1 MQSKV
6 IFTDNKDP
14 LLVTYLR
21 DISKYKILDSS
32 EINELII
39 EAQKG
44 NDAARNKVVNSN
56 LRFVV
61 TIAKQFQHRG
71 IPLMDLIEAGNLGL
85 IYSVD
90 KFNVDKGFTF
100 LSYAVWWIKQ
110 FIYKSIYWNSKVV
123 RLPMS
128 QQLLVNSITSTIES
142 FIKEHHRNPSPVE
155 ISELTNISLDQVDF
169 LAQFSSKVVS
179 VDDYIGGDEEN
190 NQIIDLIKSCSLTYQ
205 DTQLPIICDNLK
217 LLIDFNPKDNKE
229 PDELELSGG
238 TIEISPE
245 EIFDVYPLVPEIK
258 IKIPK
263 DDSLSIAEQLIVKAK
278 MNVCIETDGEIS
290 IWGGNKQ

>member
-44 NDAARNKVVNSN
+44 NDIARNKVVNSN

-71 IPLMDLIEAGNLGL
+71 VPLMDLIEAGNLGL

-90 KFNVDKGFTF
+90 KFNIDKGFTF

-110 FIYKSIYWNSKVV
+110 FIYKSIYWTSKVV

-155 ISELTNISLDQVDF
+155 ISELTNIPLDQVDF

-190 NQIIDLIKSCSLTYQ
+190 NQICDIIPDNNVPLDDLLNHEYLSK
-205 DTQLPIICDNLK
+205 
-217 LLIDFNPKDNKE
+217 
-229 PDELELSGG
+229 ELE
-238 TIEISPE
+238 
-245 EIFDVYPLVPEIK
+245 K
-258 IKIPK
+258 ILGE
-263 DDSLSIAEQLIVKAK
+263 LSIREHDLLCMLFGIGMPPVNQKVIANMFGVGRERIRQMKEGALDKLRRRFSSKIQ
-278 MNVCIETDGEIS
+278 NIL
-290 IWGGNKQ
+290 

>member
-71 IPLMDLIEAGNLGL
+71 VPLMDLIEAGNLGL

-110 FIYKSIYWNSKVV
+110 FIYKSIYWTSKVV

-155 ISELTNISLDQVDF
+155 ISELTNIPLDQVDF

-190 NQIIDLIKSCSLTYQ
+190 NQICDIIPDNNVPLDDLLNYEYLSK
-205 DTQLPIICDNLK
+205 
-217 LLIDFNPKDNKE
+217 
-229 PDELELSGG
+229 ELE
-238 TIEISPE
+238 
-245 EIFDVYPLVPEIK
+245 K
-258 IKIPK
+258 ILGE
-263 DDSLSIAEQLIVKAK
+263 LSIREHDLLCMLFGIGMPPVNQKVIANMFGVGRERIRQMKEGALDKLRRRFSSKIQ
-278 MNVCIETDGEIS
+278 NIL
-290 IWGGNKQ
+290 

>member
-44 NDAARNKVVNSN
+44 NDIARNKVVNSN

-71 IPLMDLIEAGNLGL
+71 VPLMDLIEAGNLGL

-110 FIYKSIYWNSKVV
+110 FIYKSIYWTSKVV

-155 ISELTNISLDQVDF
+155 ISELTNIPLDQVDF

-190 NQIIDLIKSCSLTYQ
+190 NQICDIIPDNNVPLDDLLNHEYLSK
-205 DTQLPIICDNLK
+205 
-217 LLIDFNPKDNKE
+217 
-229 PDELELSGG
+229 ELE
-238 TIEISPE
+238 
-245 EIFDVYPLVPEIK
+245 K
-258 IKIPK
+258 ILGE
-263 DDSLSIAEQLIVKAK
+263 LSIREHDLLCMLFGIGIPPVNQKVIANMFGVGRERIRQMKEGALDKLRRRFSSKIQ
-278 MNVCIETDGEIS
+278 NIL
-290 IWGGNKQ
+290 

>member
-71 IPLMDLIEAGNLGL
+71 VPLMDLIEAGNLGL

-110 FIYKSIYWNSKVV
+110 FIYKSIYWTSKVV

-142 FIKEHHRNPSPVE
+142 FIKEHHRNPSPME
-155 ISELTNISLDQVDF
+155 ISELTNIPLDQVDF

-190 NQIIDLIKSCSLTYQ
+190 NQICDIIPDNNVPLDDLLNHEYLSK
-205 DTQLPIICDNLK
+205 
-217 LLIDFNPKDNKE
+217 
-229 PDELELSGG
+229 ELE
-238 TIEISPE
+238 
-245 EIFDVYPLVPEIK
+245 K
-258 IKIPK
+258 ILGE
-263 DDSLSIAEQLIVKAK
+263 LSIREQDLLCMLFGIGIPPVNQKVIANMFGVGRERIRQMK
-278 MNVCIETDGEIS
+278 EGALDKLRRRFSSKIQNIL
-290 IWGGNKQ
+290 

>member
-44 NDAARNKVVNSN
+44 NDIARNKVVNSN

-71 IPLMDLIEAGNLGL
+71 VPLMDLIEAGNLGL

-100 LSYAVWWIKQ
+100 LSYAIWWIKQ
-110 FIYKSIYWNSKVV
+110 FIYKSIYWTSKVV

-142 FIKEHHRNPSPVE
+142 FIKEHHRNPSPME
-155 ISELTNISLDQVDF
+155 ISELTNIPLDQVDF

-190 NQIIDLIKSCSLTYQ
+190 NQICDIIPDNNVPLDDLLNHEYLSK
-205 DTQLPIICDNLK
+205 
-217 LLIDFNPKDNKE
+217 
-229 PDELELSGG
+229 ELE
-238 TIEISPE
+238 
-245 EIFDVYPLVPEIK
+245 K
-258 IKIPK
+258 ILGE
-263 DDSLSIAEQLIVKAK
+263 LSIREHDLLCMLFGIGMPPVNQKVIANMFGVGRERIRQMKEGALDKLRRRFSSKIQ
-278 MNVCIETDGEIS
+278 NIL
-290 IWGGNKQ
+290 

>member
-44 NDAARNKVVNSN
+44 NDIARNKIVNSN

-71 IPLMDLIEAGNLGL
+71 VPLMDLIEAGNLGL

-110 FIYKSIYWNSKVV
+110 FIYKSIYWTSKVV

-128 QQLLVNSITSTIES
+128 QQLLV
-142 FIKEHHRNPSPVE
+142 
-155 ISELTNISLDQVDF
+155 
-169 LAQFSSKVVS
+169 
-179 VDDYIGGDEEN
+179 Y
-190 NQIIDLIKSCSLTYQ
+190 
-205 DTQLPIICDNLK
+205 
-217 LLIDFNPKDNKE
+217 
-229 PDELELSGG
+229 
-238 TIEISPE
+238 
-245 EIFDVYPLVPEIK
+245 
-258 IKIPK
+258 
-263 DDSLSIAEQLIVKAK
+263 
-278 MNVCIETDGEIS
+278 
-290 IWGGNKQ
+290 

>member
-71 IPLMDLIEAGNLGL
+71 VPLMDLIEAGNLGL

-110 FIYKSIYWNSKVV
+110 FIYKSIYWTSKVV

-142 FIKEHHRNPSPVE
+142 FIKEHHRNPSPME
-155 ISELTNISLDQVDF
+155 ISELTNIPLDQVDF

-179 VDDYIGGDEEN
+179 IDDYIGGDEEN
-190 NQIIDLIKSCSLTYQ
+190 NQICDIIPDNNVPLDDLLNHEYLSK
-205 DTQLPIICDNLK
+205 
-217 LLIDFNPKDNKE
+217 
-229 PDELELSGG
+229 ELE
-238 TIEISPE
+238 
-245 EIFDVYPLVPEIK
+245 K
-258 IKIPK
+258 ILGE
-263 DDSLSIAEQLIVKAK
+263 LSIREHDLLCMLFGIGIPPVNQKVIANMFGVGRERIRQMKEGALDKLRRRFSSKIQ
-278 MNVCIETDGEIS
+278 NIL
-290 IWGGNKQ
+290 

>member
-71 IPLMDLIEAGNLGL
+71 VPLMDLIEAGNLGL

-110 FIYKSIYWNSKVV
+110 FIYKSIYWTSKVV

-142 FIKEHHRNPSPVE
+142 FIKEHHRNPSPME
-155 ISELTNISLDQVDF
+155 ISELTNIPLDQVDF

-190 NQIIDLIKSCSLTYQ
+190 NQICDVIPDNNVPLDDLLNHEYLSK
-205 DTQLPIICDNLK
+205 
-217 LLIDFNPKDNKE
+217 
-229 PDELELSGG
+229 ELE
-238 TIEISPE
+238 
-245 EIFDVYPLVPEIK
+245 K
-258 IKIPK
+258 ILGE
-263 DDSLSIAEQLIVKAK
+263 LSIREHDLLCMLFGIGIPPVNQKVIANMFGVGRERIRQMKEGALDKLRRRFSSKIQ
-278 MNVCIETDGEIS
+278 NIL
-290 IWGGNKQ
+290 

>member
-44 NDAARNKVVNSN
+44 NDIARNKVVNSN

-71 IPLMDLIEAGNLGL
+71 VPLMDLIEAGNLGL

-110 FIYKSIYWNSKVV
+110 FIYKSIYWTSKVV

-128 QQLLVNSITSTIES
+128 QQLLVNSITSTIDRKS
-142 FIKEHHRNPSPVE
+142 
-155 ISELTNISLDQVDF
+155 
-169 LAQFSSKVVS
+169 VV
-179 VDDYIGGDEEN
+179 
-190 NQIIDLIKSCSLTYQ
+190 
-205 DTQLPIICDNLK
+205 
-217 LLIDFNPKDNKE
+217 
-229 PDELELSGG
+229 
-238 TIEISPE
+238 
-245 EIFDVYPLVPEIK
+245 
-258 IKIPK
+258 
-263 DDSLSIAEQLIVKAK
+263 
-278 MNVCIETDGEIS
+278 
-290 IWGGNKQ
+290 

>member
-21 DISKYKILDSS
+21 DISKYKILDNS

-44 NDAARNKVVNSN
+44 NDIARNKVVNSN

-71 IPLMDLIEAGNLGL
+71 VPLMDLIEAGNLGL

-110 FIYKSIYWNSKVV
+110 FIYKSIYWTSKVV

-142 FIKEHHRNPSPVE
+142 FIKEHHRNPSPME
-155 ISELTNISLDQVDF
+155 ISELTNIPLDQVDF

-190 NQIIDLIKSCSLTYQ
+190 NQICDIIPDNNVPLDDLLNHEYLSK
-205 DTQLPIICDNLK
+205 
-217 LLIDFNPKDNKE
+217 
-229 PDELELSGG
+229 ELE
-238 TIEISPE
+238 
-245 EIFDVYPLVPEIK
+245 K
-258 IKIPK
+258 ILGE
-263 DDSLSIAEQLIVKAK
+263 LSIREHDLLCMLFGIGMPPVNQKVIANMFGVGRERIRQMKEGALDKLRRRFSSKIQ
-278 MNVCIETDGEIS
+278 NIL
-290 IWGGNKQ
+290 

>member
-110 FIYKSIYWNSKVV
+110 FIYKSIYWTSKIV

-142 FIKEHHRNPSPVE
+142 FIKEHHRNPSPME
-155 ISELTNISLDQVDF
+155 ISELTNIPLDQVDF

-190 NQIIDLIKSCSLTYQ
+190 NQICD
-205 DTQLPIICDNLK
+205 IIPDN
-217 LLIDFNPKDNKE
+217 N
-229 PDELELSGG
+229 
-238 TIEISPE
+238 
-245 EIFDVYPLVPEIK
+245 VPL
-258 IKIPK
+258 
-263 DDSLSIAEQLIVKAK
+263 DDSLNHEYLSKELEKILGELSIREHDLLCMLFGIGMPPVNQKVIANMFGVGRERIRQMKEGALDKLRRRFSSKIQ
-278 MNVCIETDGEIS
+278 NIL
-290 IWGGNKQ
+290 

>member
-44 NDAARNKVVNSN
+44 NDAAKNKVVNSN

-71 IPLMDLIEAGNLGL
+71 VPLMDLIEAGNLGL

-110 FIYKSIYWNSKVV
+110 FIYKSIYWTSKVV

-142 FIKEHHRNPSPVE
+142 FIKEHHRNPSPME
-155 ISELTNISLDQVDF
+155 ISELTNIPLDQVDF

-190 NQIIDLIKSCSLTYQ
+190 NQI
-205 DTQLPIICDNLK
+205 CD
-217 LLIDFNPKDNKE
+217 
-229 PDELELSGG
+229 
-238 TIEISPE
+238 ISPE
-245 EIFDVYPLVPEIK
+245 NNFPLDDLLNHEYLSKELEK
-258 IKIPK
+258 ILGE
-263 DDSLSIAEQLIVKAK
+263 LSIREHDLLCMLFGIGIPPVNQKVIANMFGVGRERIRQMKEGALDKLRRRFSSKIQ
-278 MNVCIETDGEIS
+278 NIL
-290 IWGGNKQ
+290 

>member
-44 NDAARNKVVNSN
+44 NDIARNKVVNSN

-71 IPLMDLIEAGNLGL
+71 VPLMDLIEAGNLGL

-110 FIYKSIYWNSKVV
+110 FIYKSIYWTSKVV

-142 FIKEHHRNPSPVE
+142 FIKEHHRNPSSVE
-155 ISELTNISLDQVDF
+155 ISELTNIPLDQVDF

-190 NQIIDLIKSCSLTYQ
+190 NQICDIIPDNNVPLDDLLNHEYLSK
-205 DTQLPIICDNLK
+205 
-217 LLIDFNPKDNKE
+217 
-229 PDELELSGG
+229 ELE
-238 TIEISPE
+238 
-245 EIFDVYPLVPEIK
+245 K
-258 IKIPK
+258 ILGE
-263 DDSLSIAEQLIVKAK
+263 LSIREHDLLCMLFGIGMPPVNQKVIANMFGVGRERIRQMKEGALDKLRRRFSSKIQ
-278 MNVCIETDGEIS
+278 NIL
-290 IWGGNKQ
+290 

>member
-14 LLVTYLR
+14 LLVNYLR

-44 NDAARNKVVNSN
+44 NSVARNKVVNSN

-71 IPLMDLIEAGNLGL
+71 VPLMDLIEAGNLGL

-110 FIYKSIYWNSKVV
+110 FIYKSIYWTSKVV

-142 FIKEHHRNPSPVE
+142 FIKEHHRNPSPME
-155 ISELTNISLDQVDF
+155 ISELTNIPLDQVDF
-169 LAQFSSKVVS
+169 LAQFSSKVIS
-179 VDDYIGGDEEN
+179 VDAYIGDDEEN
-190 NQIIDLIKSCSLTYQ
+190 NQICDIIPDNNVPLDDLLNHEYLSK
-205 DTQLPIICDNLK
+205 
-217 LLIDFNPKDNKE
+217 
-229 PDELELSGG
+229 ELE
-238 TIEISPE
+238 
-245 EIFDVYPLVPEIK
+245 K
-258 IKIPK
+258 ILGE
-263 DDSLSIAEQLIVKAK
+263 LSIREHDLLCMLFGIGMSPVNQKIIANMFGVGRERIRQMKEGALDKLRRRFSSKIQ
-278 MNVCIETDGEIS
+278 NIL
-290 IWGGNKQ
+290 

>member
-44 NDAARNKVVNSN
+44 NDIARNKVVNSN

-71 IPLMDLIEAGNLGL
+71 VPLMDLIEAGNLGL

-110 FIYKSIYWNSKVV
+110 FIYKSIYWTSKVV

-142 FIKEHHRNPSPVE
+142 FIKEHHRNPSPME
-155 ISELTNISLDQVDF
+155 ISELTNIPLDQVDF

-190 NQIIDLIKSCSLTYQ
+190 NQICDIIPDNNVPLDDLLNHEYLSK
-205 DTQLPIICDNLK
+205 
-217 LLIDFNPKDNKE
+217 
-229 PDELELSGG
+229 ELE
-238 TIEISPE
+238 
-245 EIFDVYPLVPEIK
+245 K
-258 IKIPK
+258 ILGE
-263 DDSLSIAEQLIVKAK
+263 LSIREHDLLCMLFGIGIPPVNQKVIANMFGVGRERIRQMKEGALDKLRRRFSSKIQ
-278 MNVCIETDGEIS
+278 NIL
-290 IWGGNKQ
+290 

>member
-1 MQSKV
+1 MQQNKI
-6 IFTDNKDP
+6 IFTDTKDP
-14 LLVTYLR
+14 LLVAYLR

-44 NDAARNKVVNSN
+44 NDIARNKVVNSN

-90 KFNVDKGFTF
+90 KFDINKGVTF

-110 FIYKSIYWNSKVV
+110 FIYKSIYWTSKIV

-128 QQLLVNSITSTIES
+128 QQLLVNTITNTIDE
-142 FIKEHHRNPSPVE
+142 FIKEHHRNPSSLE
-155 ISELTNISLDQVDF
+155 ISELTNIPEDQVDF
-169 LAQFSSKVVS
+169 LAQFSNKVIS
-179 VDDYIGGDEEN
+179 VDDYIRGDEEN
-190 NQIIDLIKSCSLTYQ
+190 IQ
-205 DTQLPIICDNLK
+205 ICDTIPDLNIPLDDKINREYVIKELK
-217 LLIDFNPKDNKE
+217 EIIG
-229 PDELELSGG
+229 ELSIREHDLLCMLYG
-238 TIEISPE
+238 IDMSP
-245 EIFDVYPLVPEIK
+245 VNQK
-258 IKIPK
+258 IIANMFGVGRERIRQMKEGALDKLRRRFSYKIQN
-263 DDSLSIAEQLIVKAK
+263 L
-278 MNVCIETDGEIS
+278 M
-290 IWGGNKQ
+290 

>member
-44 NDAARNKVVNSN
+44 NDIARNKVVNSN

-71 IPLMDLIEAGNLGL
+71 VPLMDLIEAGNLGL

-90 KFNVDKGFTF
+90 KFNIDKGFTF
-100 LSYAVWWIKQ
+100 LSYAIWWIKQ
-110 FIYKSIYWNSKVV
+110 FIYKSIYWTSKVV

-142 FIKEHHRNPSPVE
+142 FIKEHHRNPSPME
-155 ISELTNISLDQVDF
+155 ISELTNIPLDQVDF

-190 NQIIDLIKSCSLTYQ
+190 NQICDIIPDNNVPLDDLLNHEYLSK
-205 DTQLPIICDNLK
+205 
-217 LLIDFNPKDNKE
+217 
-229 PDELELSGG
+229 ELE
-238 TIEISPE
+238 
-245 EIFDVYPLVPEIK
+245 K
-258 IKIPK
+258 ILGE
-263 DDSLSIAEQLIVKAK
+263 LSIREHDLLCMLFGIGMPPVNQKVIANMFGVGRERIRQMKEGALDKLRRRFSSKIQ
-278 MNVCIETDGEIS
+278 NIL
-290 IWGGNKQ
+290 

>member
-190 NQIIDLIKSCSLTYQ
+190 NQICDIIPDNNVPLDDLLNHEY
-205 DTQLPIICDNLK
+205 
-217 LLIDFNPKDNKE
+217 
-229 PDELELSGG
+229 LS
-238 TIEISPE
+238 
-245 EIFDVYPLVPEIK
+245 
-258 IKIPK
+258 
-263 DDSLSIAEQLIVKAK
+263 KAPSF
-278 MNVCIETDGEIS
+278 I
-290 IWGGNKQ
+290 

>member
-44 NDAARNKVVNSN
+44 NDAARNKIVNSN

-71 IPLMDLIEAGNLGL
+71 VPLMDLIEAGNLGL

-110 FIYKSIYWNSKVV
+110 FIYKSIYWTSKVV

-155 ISELTNISLDQVDF
+155 ISELTNIPLDQVDF

-190 NQIIDLIKSCSLTYQ
+190 NQICDIIPDNNVPLDDLLNHEYLSK
-205 DTQLPIICDNLK
+205 
-217 LLIDFNPKDNKE
+217 
-229 PDELELSGG
+229 ELE
-238 TIEISPE
+238 
-245 EIFDVYPLVPEIK
+245 K
-258 IKIPK
+258 ILGE
-263 DDSLSIAEQLIVKAK
+263 LSIREHDLLCMLFGIGMPPVNQKVIANMFGVGRERIRQMKEGALDKLRRRFSSKIQ
-278 MNVCIETDGEIS
+278 NIL
-290 IWGGNKQ
+290 

>member
-44 NDAARNKVVNSN
+44 NDIARNKVVNSN

-71 IPLMDLIEAGNLGL
+71 VPLMDLIEAGNLGL

-110 FIYKSIYWNSKVV
+110 FIYKSIYWTSKVV

-142 FIKEHHRNPSPVE
+142 FIKEHHRNPSPME
-155 ISELTNISLDQVDF
+155 ISELTNIPLDQVDF

-190 NQIIDLIKSCSLTYQ
+190 NQICDIIPDNNVPLDDLLNHEYLSK
-205 DTQLPIICDNLK
+205 
-217 LLIDFNPKDNKE
+217 
-229 PDELELSGG
+229 ELE
-238 TIEISPE
+238 
-245 EIFDVYPLVPEIK
+245 K
-258 IKIPK
+258 ILGE
-263 DDSLSIAEQLIVKAK
+263 LSIREHDLLCMLFGIGMPPVNQKVIANMFGVGRERIRQMKEGALDKLRRRFSSKIQ
-278 MNVCIETDGEIS
+278 NIL
-290 IWGGNKQ
+290 

>member
-39 EAQKG
+39 KAQKG

-71 IPLMDLIEAGNLGL
+71 VPLMDLIEAGNLGL

-110 FIYKSIYWNSKVV
+110 FIYKSIYWTSKVV

-142 FIKEHHRNPSPVE
+142 FIKEHHRNPSPIE
-155 ISELTNISLDQVDF
+155 ISELTNIPLDQVDF

-190 NQIIDLIKSCSLTYQ
+190 NQICDIIPDNNVPLDDLLNHEYLSK
-205 DTQLPIICDNLK
+205 
-217 LLIDFNPKDNKE
+217 
-229 PDELELSGG
+229 ELEQILGEL
-238 TIEISPE
+238 TIREHDLLCMLFGIGIPPVNQKVIANMFGVGRERIRQMKEGALDKLRRRFSS
-245 EIFDVYPLVPEIK
+245 K
-258 IKIPK
+258 IQNI
-263 DDSLSIAEQLIVKAK
+263 L
-278 MNVCIETDGEIS
+278 
-290 IWGGNKQ
+290 

>member
-44 NDAARNKVVNSN
+44 NDAARNKIVNSN

-71 IPLMDLIEAGNLGL
+71 VPLMDLIEAGNLGL

-110 FIYKSIYWNSKVV
+110 FIYKSIYWTSKVV

-142 FIKEHHRNPSPVE
+142 FIKEHHRNPSPME
-155 ISELTNISLDQVDF
+155 ISELTNIPLDQVDF

-190 NQIIDLIKSCSLTYQ
+190 NQICDIIPDNNVPLDDLLNHEYLSK
-205 DTQLPIICDNLK
+205 
-217 LLIDFNPKDNKE
+217 
-229 PDELELSGG
+229 ELE
-238 TIEISPE
+238 
-245 EIFDVYPLVPEIK
+245 K
-258 IKIPK
+258 ILGE
-263 DDSLSIAEQLIVKAK
+263 LSIREHDLLCMLFGIGIPPVNQKVIANMFGVGRERIRQMKEGALDKLRRRFSSKIQ
-278 MNVCIETDGEIS
+278 NIL
-290 IWGGNKQ
+290 

>member
-71 IPLMDLIEAGNLGL
+71 VPLMDLIEAGNLGL

-90 KFNVDKGFTF
+90 KFNIDKGFTF

-110 FIYKSIYWNSKVV
+110 FIYKSIYWTSKVV

-142 FIKEHHRNPSPVE
+142 FIKEHHRNPSPME
-155 ISELTNISLDQVDF
+155 ISELTNIPLDQVDF

-190 NQIIDLIKSCSLTYQ
+190 NQICDIIPDNNVPLDDLLNHEYLSK
-205 DTQLPIICDNLK
+205 
-217 LLIDFNPKDNKE
+217 
-229 PDELELSGG
+229 ELE
-238 TIEISPE
+238 
-245 EIFDVYPLVPEIK
+245 K
-258 IKIPK
+258 ILGE
-263 DDSLSIAEQLIVKAK
+263 LSIREHDLLCMLFGIGMPPVNQKVIANMFGVGRERIRQMKEGALDKLRRRFSSKIQ
-278 MNVCIETDGEIS
+278 NIL
-290 IWGGNKQ
+290 

>member
-71 IPLMDLIEAGNLGL
+71 VPLMDLIEAGNLGL

-110 FIYKSIYWNSKVV
+110 FIYKSIYWTSKVV

-142 FIKEHHRNPSPVE
+142 FIKEHHRNPSPME
-155 ISELTNISLDQVDF
+155 ISELTNIPLDQVDF

-190 NQIIDLIKSCSLTYQ
+190 NQICDIIPDNNVPLDDLLNHEYLSK
-205 DTQLPIICDNLK
+205 
-217 LLIDFNPKDNKE
+217 
-229 PDELELSGG
+229 ELE
-238 TIEISPE
+238 
-245 EIFDVYPLVPEIK
+245 K
-258 IKIPK
+258 ILGE
-263 DDSLSIAEQLIVKAK
+263 LSIREHDLLCMLFGIGIPSVNQKVIANMFGVGRERIRQMKEGALDKLRRRFSSKIQ
-278 MNVCIETDGEIS
+278 NIL
-290 IWGGNKQ
+290 

>member
-44 NDAARNKVVNSN
+44 NDIARNKIVNSN

-71 IPLMDLIEAGNLGL
+71 VPLMDLIEAGNLGL

-90 KFNVDKGFTF
+90 KFNIDKGFTF

-110 FIYKSIYWNSKVV
+110 FIYKSIYWTSKVV

-142 FIKEHHRNPSPVE
+142 FIKEHHRNPSPME
-155 ISELTNISLDQVDF
+155 ISELTNIPLDQVDF

-190 NQIIDLIKSCSLTYQ
+190 NQICDIIPDNNVPLDDLLNHEYLSK
-205 DTQLPIICDNLK
+205 
-217 LLIDFNPKDNKE
+217 
-229 PDELELSGG
+229 ELE
-238 TIEISPE
+238 
-245 EIFDVYPLVPEIK
+245 K
-258 IKIPK
+258 ILGE
-263 DDSLSIAEQLIVKAK
+263 LSIREHDLLCMLFGIGMPPVNQKVIANMFGVGRERIRQMKEGALDKLRRRFSSKIQ
-278 MNVCIETDGEIS
+278 NIL
-290 IWGGNKQ
+290 

>member
-44 NDAARNKVVNSN
+44 NDTARNKVVNSN

-110 FIYKSIYWNSKVV
+110 FIYKSIYWTSKVV

-142 FIKEHHRNPSPVE
+142 FIKEHHRNPSPME
-155 ISELTNISLDQVDF
+155 ISELTNIPLDQVDF

-190 NQIIDLIKSCSLTYQ
+190 NQICDIIPDNNVPLDDLLNHEYLSK
-205 DTQLPIICDNLK
+205 
-217 LLIDFNPKDNKE
+217 
-229 PDELELSGG
+229 ELE
-238 TIEISPE
+238 
-245 EIFDVYPLVPEIK
+245 K
-258 IKIPK
+258 ILGE
-263 DDSLSIAEQLIVKAK
+263 LSIREHDLLCMLFGIGIPPVNQKVIANMFGVGRERIRQMKEGALDKLRRRFSSKIQ
-278 MNVCIETDGEIS
+278 NIL
-290 IWGGNKQ
+290 

>member
-44 NDAARNKVVNSN
+44 NDIARNKVVNSN

-110 FIYKSIYWNSKVV
+110 FIYKSIYWTSKVV

-155 ISELTNISLDQVDF
+155 ISELTNIPLDQVDF

-190 NQIIDLIKSCSLTYQ
+190 NQICDIIPDNNVPLDDLLNHEYLSK
-205 DTQLPIICDNLK
+205 
-217 LLIDFNPKDNKE
+217 
-229 PDELELSGG
+229 ELE
-238 TIEISPE
+238 
-245 EIFDVYPLVPEIK
+245 K
-258 IKIPK
+258 ILGE
-263 DDSLSIAEQLIVKAK
+263 LSIREHDLLCMLFGIGIPPVNQKVIANMFGVGRERIRQMKEGALDKLRRRFSSKIQ
-278 MNVCIETDGEIS
+278 NIL
-290 IWGGNKQ
+290 

>member
-190 NQIIDLIKSCSLTYQ
+190 NQICDIIPDNNVPLDDLLNHEYLSK
-205 DTQLPIICDNLK
+205 
-217 LLIDFNPKDNKE
+217 
-229 PDELELSGG
+229 ELE
-238 TIEISPE
+238 
-245 EIFDVYPLVPEIK
+245 K
-258 IKIPK
+258 ILGE
-263 DDSLSIAEQLIVKAK
+263 LSIREHDLLCMLFGIGMPPVNQKVIANMFGVGRERIRQMKEGALDKLRRRFSSKIQ
-278 MNVCIETDGEIS
+278 NIL
-290 IWGGNKQ
+290 

>member
-44 NDAARNKVVNSN
+44 NDIARNKVVNSN

-71 IPLMDLIEAGNLGL
+71 VPLMDLIEAGNLGL

-110 FIYKSIYWNSKVV
+110 FIYKSIYWTSKVV

-155 ISELTNISLDQVDF
+155 ISELTNIPLDQVDF

-190 NQIIDLIKSCSLTYQ
+190 NQICDIIPDNNVPLDDLLNHEYLSK
-205 DTQLPIICDNLK
+205 
-217 LLIDFNPKDNKE
+217 
-229 PDELELSGG
+229 ELE
-238 TIEISPE
+238 
-245 EIFDVYPLVPEIK
+245 K
-258 IKIPK
+258 ILGE
-263 DDSLSIAEQLIVKAK
+263 LSIREHDLLCMLFGIGMPPVNQKVIANMFGVGRERIRQMKEGALDKLRRRFSSKIQ
-278 MNVCIETDGEIS
+278 NIL
-290 IWGGNKQ
+290 

>member
-44 NDAARNKVVNSN
+44 NDIARNKVVNSN

-71 IPLMDLIEAGNLGL
+71 VPLMDLIEAGNLGL

-110 FIYKSIYWNSKVV
+110 FIYKSIYWTSKVV

-155 ISELTNISLDQVDF
+155 ISELTNIPLDQVDF

-190 NQIIDLIKSCSLTYQ
+190 NQICDIIPDNNVPLDDLLNHEYLSK
-205 DTQLPIICDNLK
+205 
-217 LLIDFNPKDNKE
+217 
-229 PDELELSGG
+229 ELEKIL
-238 TIEISPE
+238 E
-245 EIFDVYPLVPEIK
+245 E
-258 IKIPK
+258 
-263 DDSLSIAEQLIVKAK
+263 LSIREHDLLCMLFGIGMPPVNQKVIANMFGVGRERIRQMKEGALDKLRRRFSSKIQ
-278 MNVCIETDGEIS
+278 NIL
-290 IWGGNKQ
+290 